1 MLKIYKTTQVEK
13 KLKKAKKI
21 SADSWIDMISP
32 TQEEIQKVLEMTN
45 IDEDLIIKMLD
56 DEERPRI
63 EVTDNATLVV
73 IDTPYLEANDKD
85 HFVYNTS
92 PLGIIITDN
101 NYVITVSPSGTKV
114 LSNFKKNKVKDFRTA
129 KKTRFLIQILIE
141 TATEYIR
148 VLNKVNKRIEIKEQV
163 LSKSTSNKDLIDML
177 DIEKTLVYFL
187 TSLKAND
194 LVLEKLSKGK
204 ILPLYEGDSDLLDD
218 AIVEIKQAIEQSE
231 IQRNILESI
240 TDTYATIVSNNM
252 NEVMKFLAGVT
263 IVISI
268 PTMISSFLG
277 MNVPFGDVGENPL
290 SAIIIFIV
298 SIIISVIIAIILKKK
313 NLL

>member
-13 KLKKAKKI
+13 KVKKAKTI

-32 TQEEIQKVLEMTN
+32 TQEEIEKVLNMTN
-45 IDEDLIIKMLD
+45 IDEDLILKMLD

-63 EVTDNATLVV
+63 DVTDNATLVV
-73 IDTPYLEANDKD
+73 IDTPYLESDKD

-101 NYVITVSPSGTKV
+101 NYVITISPSGTKV
-114 LSNFKKNKVKDFRTA
+114 LGNFKRNKIKDFRTA

-141 TATEYIR
+141 TATSYIKA
-148 VLNKVNKRIEIKEQV
+148 LKAVNSRIEIKEKE
-163 LSKSTSNKDLIDML
+163 LTKSTSNKELIEML
-177 DIEKTLVYFL
+177 DLEKTLVYFL

-194 LVLEKLSKGK
+194 LVLEKLKKGN

-218 AIVEIKQAIEQSE
+218 AIVENKQAIEQSE
-231 IQRNILESI
+231 IQRDILESI
-240 TDTYATIVSNNM
+240 TDTYATIVSNNV
-252 NEVMKFLAGVT
+252 NEIMKFLAGIT
-263 IVISI
+263 IVLSV

-277 MNVPFGDVGENPL
+277 MNVPFGDIGSNPL
-290 SAIIIFIV
+290 SAVIIFV
-298 SIIISVIIAIILKKK
+298 LSIIFSIVIAIILKKK